1 MFDFFYGDGLALFF
15 IMEKLWI
22 CQSCEKRI
30 EEMAASIK
38 NILHHKQTIE
48 RIRRDIAVIKEQYLP
63 AQEPVLHKKEADVH
77 MQIKMAQVRSSGILQ
92 MRLLADARR
101 STERFTVCCVCI
113 LYTLHCKHTD

>member
-1 MFDFFYGDGLALFF
+1 MFVFLFFFYGDGLALFF

-101 STERFTVCCVCI
+101 KYGKMYCMMFC
-113 LYTLHCKHTD
+113 LYTVYLTL